1 MSVTIY
7 SPTIHCDSL
16 AVNDLSFLE
25 RSVIEFLLKEDK
37 LAADIYGQIHRVHR
51 DAWMGTSR
59 RWVKHFKEASRLHPQ
74 DGGSKVLRTVGI
86 LPHQH
91 NVSQPSEDGDSKVPR
106 NVGTI
111 PQRYTASELKVPCL

>member
-1 MSVTIY
+1 
-7 SPTIHCDSL
+7 L

-74 DGGSKVLRTVGI
+74 DGGSKVLWSLCL
-86 LPHQH
+86 LPKH
-91 NVSQPSEDGDSKVPR
+91 
-106 NVGTI
+106 
-111 PQRYTASELKVPCL
+111 YTTSSP